1 MNRKKIKMKTKKH
14 KNLRKINFIFCIL
27 GLGMLQI
34 SEASTFSLKSEVI
47 KEGSTILA
55 EQVFNSF
62 GCSGLNKSPDLEWSN
77 APKDTKAFALTVFDK
92 DAPTGSGWW
101 HWVVINIPNHQQ
113 SLPLGAS
120 GNKGLIGG
128 LETRTDFGM
137 PGYGGPC
144 PPLKSGKHRYIFT
157 VYALKELIPVDQ
169 EASAAMVGFY
179 IHNLKIAEAKISAQY
194 SR

>member
-1 MNRKKIKMKTKKH
+1 MKLNRHNKQ
-14 KNLRKINFIFCIL
+14 RKINFLFCIL
-27 GLGMLQI
+27 SLGIVQI
-34 SEASTFSLKSEVI
+34 SESASFKLKSEVI
-47 KEGSTILA
+47 KEGSPILN
-55 EQVFNSF
+55 EQIFNSF

-144 PPLKSGKHRYIFT
+144 PPTNSGKHRYIFT
-157 VYALKELIPVDQ
+157 IYALKELIPVDQ
-169 EASAAMVGFY
+169 EASAAMVAFY
-179 IHNLKIAEAKISAQY
+179 IHNLKIAEARISAHY